1 MKENKIPYPSQKIF
15 SVDDARELAKWRL
28 PKLVFDFVDGAS
40 GNESLSINN
49 NKAYENIKLEPRV
62 LINVEERSLKTK
74 LLDSEYGLPFGFAP
88 MGMCN
93 LTWPNTDTMLAKEA
107 IKNNIPICSSMAAS
121 TSLEKIYELSNGL
134 AWFQL
139 YIGQDEDFVVDL
151 LNRAQDCGY
160 KTIILT
166 VDVPILARRSRDN
179 RNGFDIPFRM
189 SIKNF
194 IDFATHPNWSLRT
207 LYHGAPTNMNYVTS
221 KSGKRFVRGES
232 RGKIDWNTLKMLR
245 DKWKGHLIVKGVMN
259 EDDAI
264 KIKNYGVNA
273 IYISNHGGRQLDC
286 APPSI
291 NALPKIRQ
299 AVGNKF
305 PLIIDS
311 GIRSGSDILKA
322 LALGANFVMIGRPL
336 MYGVGAD
343 SHPGL
348 IKILQIIE
356 NELSTAL
363 GLVGLTDIKNVSRK
377 ILSKNLLENISYG

>member
-1 MKENKIPYPSQKIF
+1 
-15 SVDDARELAKWRL
+15 
-28 PKLVFDFVDGAS
+28 
-40 GNESLSINN
+40 
-49 NKAYENIKLEPRV
+49 
-62 LINVEERSLKTK
+62 
-74 LLDSEYGLPFGFAP
+74 

-93 LTWPNTDTMLAKEA
+93 LTWPNADTMLAKEA

-151 LNRAQDCGY
+151 LNRAKDCGY

-264 KIKNYGVNA
+264 KIKNYGVDA

-299 AVGNKF
+299 AVGAKF
-305 PLIIDS
+305 PLIIDLS
-311 GIRSGSDILKA
+311 
-322 LALGANFVMIGRPL
+322 
-336 MYGVGAD
+336 
-343 SHPGL
+343 L
-348 IKILQIIE
+348 IHI
-356 NELSTAL
+356 
-363 GLVGLTDIKNVSRK
+363 
-377 ILSKNLLENISYG
+377 